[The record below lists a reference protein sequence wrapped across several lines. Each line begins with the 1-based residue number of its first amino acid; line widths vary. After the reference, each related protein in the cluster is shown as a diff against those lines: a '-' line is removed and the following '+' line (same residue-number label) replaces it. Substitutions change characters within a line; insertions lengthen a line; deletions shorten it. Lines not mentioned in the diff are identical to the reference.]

1 MQQGKPSIH
10 VKLILCILEQLSAL
24 KTYFHQSEIF
34 CFVKAK
40 EDEYQYKS
48 RSIHFRYT
56 GVLISYRKLR
66 NSLWYPMEGRFE
78 RKLGWWK
85 GKMLSYED
93 HFILRCSLN

>member
-1 MQQGKPSIH
+1 MQHPVVRLTLARVPIHNVSDQIDNLPKSLTHSTNRSMQRRFFMQQGKPSIH

-48 RSIHFRYT
+48 R
-56 GVLISYRKLR
+56 
-66 NSLWYPMEGRFE
+66 
-78 RKLGWWK
+78 
-85 GKMLSYED
+85 
-93 HFILRCSLN
+93 